1 MRECLYKEIT
11 SIIDRHSTWIDV
23 GKTCRYVCFVVVSYN
38 RIRVVPCRTLPLR
51 AYHNKWHYNYGIKDV
66 KGGRAKQ
73 ATQYSAYIWMVSQ
86 PFVLIDD
93 FGLALLTESQ
103 MATFKHVA
111 QDAQPTINKLNA
123 RLNTKEKSAFVPLL
137 LKLYIANY

>member
-1 MRECLYKEIT
+1 
-11 SIIDRHSTWIDV
+11 
-23 GKTCRYVCFVVVSYN
+23 
-38 RIRVVPCRTLPLR
+38 
-51 AYHNKWHYNYGIKDV
+51 
-66 KGGRAKQ
+66 
-73 ATQYSAYIWMVSQ
+73 MVSQ

>member
-1 MRECLYKEIT
+1 MLNAQ
-11 SIIDRHSTWIDV
+11 
-23 GKTCRYVCFVVVSYN
+23 VC
-38 RIRVVPCRTLPLR
+38 
-51 AYHNKWHYNYGIKDV
+51 IKDV